1 MPERPFLQ
9 TNDYKERSYPVW
21 NLIKELAAQGKL
33 TPVQAV
39 LAAPHMPAEELYDLD
54 TDPYEIQNLAES
66 SEPEHQAVLKR
77 LRAELERWID
87 ESNDQ
92 GRTPEPLGVAAA
104 KGATRPV
111 PGASPTANAKAK
123 TNAAA
128 KKKARTQDGQD

>member
-1 MPERPFLQ
+1 
-9 TNDYKERSYPVW
+9 
-21 NLIKELAAQGKL
+21 
-33 TPVQAV
+33 
-39 LAAPHMPAEELYDLD
+39 MPAEELYDLD

-123 TNAAA
+123 AAA
-128 KKKARTQDGQD
+128 KKKVRTQDGQD